1 MSDQN
6 EQVVY
11 TQEDI
16 DTNKTMGII
25 AYFIFFLPLLVE
37 PAKNSPYA
45 KFHVN
50 NMVLIILGNIA
61 IWIIGLLPLLGW
73 LAAFVGGIAL
83 FVFWI
88 IGLIGAINGEAKK
101 LPLIGDIVIIK

>member
-6 EQVVY
+6 EQVVF

-25 AYFIFFLPLLVE
+25 AYFIFFIPLLVE

-50 NMVLIILGNIA
+50 NALLIVLGNIA
-61 IWIIGLLPLLGW
+61 LMVIGAVPIIGWLAGFVGYIVLVVFWFIGLL
-73 LAAFVGGIAL
+73 
-83 FVFWI
+83 
-88 IGLIGAINGEAKK
+88 GAINGEAKALPYIGNIK
-101 LPLIGDIVIIK
+101 LVK